1 MVEQCFR
8 EEDQR
13 EEKDFPLVTSKK
25 RIMGRLRNNGDFE
38 LIYKRGNQIISTD
51 KKLKVMYFIDSE
63 GEEPTIKIGLS
74 VSSRKG
80 NSVWRNRVKRIIKE
94 TLRSYED
101 ILEETLNQIN
111 TGLSIIFSPHSID
124 QNNHRKI
131 FRKDIQPAVIDILTK
146 MKKELT
152 TISSSMISSADI

>member
-1 MVEQCFR
+1 M
-8 EEDQR
+8 
-13 EEKDFPLVTSKK
+13 TSKN
-25 RIMGRLRNNGDFE
+25 RIMGRLRNNDDFE

-51 KKLKVMYFIDSE
+51 KKLKVKYLIDSE
-63 GEEPTIKIGLS
+63 SEEPTIKIGLS

-111 TGLSIIFSPHSID
+111 SRLSIIFSPHSID

-131 FRKDIQPAVIDILTK
+131 FQKDIQPAVIDILTK

-152 TISSSMISSADI
+152 TIS